1 METHIDLVVEISNG
15 GDPED
20 IKKIRRFT
28 EIVSRKRE
36 ELASMTAVV
45 CCPLSIC
52 VNSDI
57 PLNLVKSK
65 QSPQDKTITEPDTVM
80 PQSGP
85 RV

>member
-1 METHIDLVVEISNG
+1 
-15 GDPED
+15 
-20 IKKIRRFT
+20 
-28 EIVSRKRE
+28 
-36 ELASMTAVV
+36 MTAVV